1 MFDSNLS
8 ISKTLDPKREFK
20 LRLSL
25 IFNELYKFNER
36 DSVSNLFE
44 LVFKISIS
52 SLPYLKAKPK
62 KWSFIFRSPPN
73 VKPLV

>member
-52 SLPYLKAKPK
+52 
-62 KWSFIFRSPPN
+62 
-73 VKPLV
+73 